1 MEDCS
6 RTDPLPP
13 LSKFGRCKTV
23 KAKVWP
29 WFQVQV
35 LEIFQVV
42 RVEGEGRGAA
52 LSDVV
57 AGVIVG
63 GNRGAL
69 SLLLVFRFFHLDH
82 SLIFQHRPLLQ
93 GAGFRVQGSGF
104 RVQGSGCRIQG
115 SGSGFS
121 FQGSG
126 FRVQGLNVRFRNPQ
140 ARYDISLKLT

>member
-1 MEDCS
+1 M
-6 RTDPLPP
+6 
-13 LSKFGRCKTV
+13 
-23 KAKVWP
+23 
-29 WFQVQV
+29 QV

-42 RVEGEGRGAA
+42 RFEGEGRGAA

-69 SLLLVFRFFHLDH
+69 PLLHLVFRFFHLDH

-104 RVQGSGCRIQG
+104 GVQGSGFGVQGSAFRVQGSGCR
-115 SGSGFS
+115 
-121 FQGSG
+121 
-126 FRVQGLNVRFRNPQ
+126 V
-140 ARYDISLKLT
+140 